1 MRVVMILAS
10 LGAAAMTALIAEA
23 LVFGR
28 FGDEGSILFALL
40 WGKVTLA
47 DLYLGFALFS
57 GWLLFRERSRAR
69 ALGWIL
75 LVMCLGNAFT
85 LVYVAVALARSG
97 GSWARFWLG
106 DRDPTY
112 APRRG

>member
-1 MRVVMILAS
+1 MRAAMIVAS
-10 LGAAAMTALIAEA
+10 LGAAALIVLIVQA
-23 LVFGR
+23 LVYGR

-40 WGKVTLA
+40 WGRVTLA
-47 DLYLGFALFS
+47 DLYAGFALFS
-57 GWLLFRERSRAR
+57 GWVLFRERSKAR
-69 ALGWIL
+69 AVSWIA
-75 LVMCLGNAFT
+75 LVLCLGNAFT